1 MKMLK
6 RGEKIFINIKN
17 KVKHVVKE
25 LSSVLNEENNQF
37 IKTNLE
43 NVSMEITDFFK
54 TKLEGEATAVFLLK
68 YYKY

>member
-17 KVKHVVKE
+17 KVKYVVKE

-43 NVSMEITDFFK
+43 NVKMEITDFLVSLKKLDLKFK
-54 TKLEGEATAVFLLK
+54 LIQ
-68 YYKY
+68 

>member
-17 KVKHVVKE
+17 KVKYVVKE

-37 IKTNLE
+37 IKT
-43 NVSMEITDFFK
+43 S
-54 TKLEGEATAVFLLK
+54 
-68 YYKY
+68 

>member
-37 IKTNLE
+37 INTNFE

-54 TKLEGEATAVFLLK
+54 TKLEG
-68 YYKY
+68 